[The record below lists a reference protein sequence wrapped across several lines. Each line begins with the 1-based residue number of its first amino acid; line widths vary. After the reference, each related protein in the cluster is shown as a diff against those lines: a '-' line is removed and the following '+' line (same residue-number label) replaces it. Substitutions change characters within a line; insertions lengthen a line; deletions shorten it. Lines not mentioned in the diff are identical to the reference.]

1 MRRVRYEVI
10 PVHESVIAS
19 ASEMQERSWVNVAV
33 RGCLVGGFVLLSV
46 ALYGCATTPKWS
58 EMPLPPAAA
67 ADAAAAP
74 TAAPEEK
81 IVLQAYDTIRIKFL
95 YWPELDDEQ
104 MIRPDGK
111 ISLLM
116 VGEVEAQNRTPDELQ
131 KELIKLYEP
140 KLNEP
145 EINVVVSSLANNR
158 VYIGGEVS
166 TPGLILIQGK
176 LTLLSA
182 IMQAG
187 GFLQASAK
195 KSSVVVVRQ
204 QAGKQFARTV
214 DLSDALKGT
223 ETEPFY
229 LQPYDTVYV
238 PRTAITHVNE
248 FVAQYIDGVIPKH
261 ILSSVG
267 LYTYS
272 QSSAIKTSTPVNVSL
287 PLALSK

>member
-1 MRRVRYEVI
+1 M
-10 PVHESVIAS
+10 
-19 ASEMQERSWVNVAV
+19 
-33 RGCLVGGFVLLSV
+33 
-46 ALYGCATTPKWS
+46 
-58 EMPLPPAAA
+58 
-67 ADAAAAP
+67 
-74 TAAPEEK
+74 
-81 IVLQAYDTIRIKFL
+81 QAYDTIRIKFL

-116 VGEVEAQNRTPDELQ
+116 VGEVEAQNRTPEELQ

-176 LTLLSA
+176 LTVLGA

-187 GFLQASAK
+187 GFIEASAK

-214 DLSDALKGT
+214 DLNDALKGT

-229 LQPYDTVYV
+229 LQPYDIIYV
-238 PRTAITHVNE
+238 PRTTITHVDE
-248 FVAQYIDGVIPKH
+248 FVAQYIDGIIPKH
-261 ILSSVG
+261 ITSSVG
-267 LYTYS
+267 LYNFQ
-272 QSSAIKTSTPVNVSL
+272 QSNLKASTPVNVSL
-287 PLALSK
+287 PSSLSK

>member
-1 MRRVRYEVI
+1 MI

-187 GFLQASAK
+187 GFIEASAK

-261 ILSSVG
+261 ITSSVG
-267 LYTYS
+267 LYNFQ
-272 QSSAIKTSTPVNVSL
+272 QSSLKSSTPVNISI
-287 PLALSK
+287 PTGSSK